1 MHADKDT
8 TRECKACG
16 LPGKAGAG
24 MQNVDGQGLDLQ
36 QICSLHH
43 TAPNPGHKR
52 HWDMGKE
59 PALHAAVQQIELGE
73 HLLHHI
79 TPYRLLES
87 WTWHLPLSVG
97 WAN

>member
-1 MHADKDT
+1 
-8 TRECKACG
+8 
-16 LPGKAGAG
+16 
-24 MQNVDGQGLDLQ
+24 
-36 QICSLHH
+36 
-43 TAPNPGHKR
+43 
-52 HWDMGKE
+52 MGKE
-59 PALHAAVQQIELGE
+59 PVLHAAVQQIELGE